1 MVCCRFILNIK
12 GAGGKGCV
20 ILHCEKCSECSGCS
34 EYSECSEKIDNME
47 ITLTIER
54 AAVLKEVANTT
65 SYTGMKKTDDESAI
79 ERIPTV
85 DEDEQMLLRFWN
97 ESRAEVAK
105 FFIRILSSEGM
116 NEGNYELKLNV
127 TEGFNMAL
135 VPSMELGLF
144 SFFVNN
150 ITGLWY
156 MYTNKEEAMAYIE
169 RGQAL
174 LEEVQEKGHYEKIH
188 TRPMHPF

>member
-1 MVCCRFILNIK
+1 
-12 GAGGKGCV
+12 
-20 ILHCEKCSECSGCS
+20 
-34 EYSECSEKIDNME
+34 ME
-47 ITLTIER
+47 ITLNVNR

-65 SYTGMKKTDDESAI
+65 SYTGMKKTDDEDAI

-85 DEDEQMLLRFWN
+85 DEDERMLLRFWN
-97 ESRAEVAK
+97 ESRTEVAK
-105 FFIRILSSEGM
+105 MFIRILLGEGM
-116 NEGNYELKLNV
+116 NGEDYKLRLKV
-127 TEGFNMAL
+127 TERFNPAL
-135 VPSMELGLF
+135 MPSMEAGLF

-169 RGQAL
+169 RGRAL
-174 LEEVQEKGHYEKIH
+174 LEDVQEKGYFEVIH